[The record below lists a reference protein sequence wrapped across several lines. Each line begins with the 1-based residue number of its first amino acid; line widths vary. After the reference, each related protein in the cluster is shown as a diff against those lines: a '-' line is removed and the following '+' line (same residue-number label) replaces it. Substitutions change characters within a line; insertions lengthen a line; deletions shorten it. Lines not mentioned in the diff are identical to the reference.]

1 MMDVNGIC
9 MSEYTFLLNASIKQS
24 CDNFLIKGVVL
35 DFSIINKLYL
45 LQLAKYYYDICL
57 YAKYNKRNNNIYYT
71 IKRIHTHLEQQK
83 KCSQS
88 YIVLNYKPVVKY

>member
-24 CDNFLIKGVVL
+24 CDNFLIKSVVL

-45 LQLAKYYYDICL
+45 LQLAKYYYDIWL

-71 IKRIHTHLEQQK
+71 INTHAPWTTEEMQPKLHCAK
-83 KCSQS
+83 
-88 YIVLNYKPVVKY
+88 L